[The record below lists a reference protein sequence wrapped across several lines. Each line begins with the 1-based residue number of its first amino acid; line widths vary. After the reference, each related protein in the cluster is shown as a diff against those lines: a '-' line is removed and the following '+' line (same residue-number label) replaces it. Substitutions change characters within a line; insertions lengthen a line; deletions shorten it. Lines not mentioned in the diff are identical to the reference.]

1 MNSELDKKWLTQTY
15 WQARF
20 ENADTP
26 WQLEDVSPV
35 VTEALDLLVA
45 QGVSLAGL
53 TALSPGCGTGLDAL
67 ECARRELDVV
77 AVDWSHA
84 AVVDLTSRCNA
95 LQGALRGTVKV
106 VEGDLFSIRPIA
118 VDLVVEHTFFCAID
132 PSSRVRYVKKL
143 HEWLKPG
150 GFVVG
155 NFFVVEESEAL
166 RLPDLSL
173 TQEGIGPPFAATTSE
188 LLSLFQDGF
197 ECVALRPAQNPTP
210 GRRTALEWIGLF
222 RRA

>member
-1 MNSELDKKWLTQTY
+1 MTQTY

-26 WQLEDVSPV
+26 WQLDEVSPV
-35 VTEALDLLVA
+35 VKEALALLIA
-45 QGVSLAGL
+45 RGVSLSGL

-67 ECARRELDVV
+67 ECARRGLDVV

-84 AVVDLTSRCNA
+84 AVVDLTSRYNA
-95 LQGALRGTVKV
+95 LQRALGGTVQV
-106 VEGDLFSIRPIA
+106 VEGDLFAIQPIA

-143 HEWLKPG
+143 LEWVKPSG
-150 GFVVG
+150 HVAG
-155 NFFVVEESEAL
+155 NFFIVEESEAQ
-166 RLPDLSL
+166 RLPNLSL
-173 TQEGIGPPFAATTSE
+173 TQEGVGPPFAATSSE
-188 LLSLFQDGF
+188 ILSLFREDF
-197 ECVALRPAQNPTP
+197 ECVALRPAQTLTP
-210 GRRTALEWIGLF
+210 GRRAGLEWIGVF